1 MFPRT
6 SRGRTP
12 QGRTHHG
19 RAITATLAAVA
30 LTAACSTTTGGET
43 EQTLRFAPGN
53 FPVALDVQRY
63 PAEVGVQ
70 TVMQNVLEPLVNF
83 TDGEAEPALAESWD
97 NPDEVTWTFT
107 LREVEFSDGANF
119 TAEDAKASLDRLIEL
134 DGPLATLFAP
144 VTDITADDER
154 TLTIETSEP
163 LGTLLNSL
171 SLVFIGTADGV
182 DDDAYWRAPIGT
194 GPFTVA
200 EYVADDSITL
210 ERNDS
215 YWGEVATLDEVE
227 IVNIPEVSA
236 KITALQT
243 GEIHAMTDIP
253 PDQVAS
259 VEDED
264 GITYSTEDSF
274 QYLVNWFNHNNS
286 ALDDERVRQALT
298 HAVDSQS
305 IIADLWGEESATTA
319 LAPTPQAVF
328 GSPELAAYAY
338 DPDLAEDL
346 LAEAGYEDGLTLEMI
361 WPNDAAANVTSL
373 AQAYASQ
380 WSDVGVTVNLHEL
393 ERAQWLERFESM
405 DWDMSLFDNVTST
418 GDADYT
424 LNRLYTCV
432 ADRMG
437 YCDEDLDTLLD
448 DARASL
454 DQDEREDLYREASEL
469 LWDGAVS
476 MWPVELVNSAAVRD
490 EVDGFTVEQNG
501 RTDFSTISISEE

>member
-6 SRGRTP
+6 
-12 QGRTHHG
+12 THV
-19 RAITATLAAVA
+19 RALTVTLAAVA
-30 LTAACSTTTGGET
+30 LTAACSTTTTPAEET

-70 TVMQNVLEPLVNF
+70 TVMQNVLEPLVTF
-83 TDGEAEPALAESWD
+83 DDGEAQPALAESWD
-97 NPDEVTWTFT
+97 NPDELTWTFT
-107 LREVEFSDGANF
+107 LREVNFSDGTPF
-119 TAEDAKASLDRLIEL
+119 TADDAEASLERLIEL
-134 DGPLATLFAP
+134 DGPLATLFEP
-144 VTDITADDER
+144 VTDITADDDR

-163 LGTLLNSL
+163 LGTMLNSL

-182 DDDAYWRAPIGT
+182 EDDAYWRSPIGT
-194 GPFTVA
+194 GAFTVTD
-200 EYVADDSITL
+200 YVADDRITL
-210 ERNDS
+210 ERNDD
-215 YWGEVATLDEVE
+215 YWGEIATLDEVE

-253 PDQVAS
+253 PDQVSS
-259 VEDED
+259 VADED
-264 GITYSTEDSF
+264 GIEYSTEDSF
-274 QYLVNWFNHNNS
+274 QYLVNWFNHNS
-286 ALDDERVRQALT
+286 EALDDERVRHALT
-298 HAVDSQS
+298 HAVDTEA
-305 IIADLWGEESATTA
+305 IITDLWGEESASLA

-328 GSPELAAYAY
+328 GSPQLETYAY
-338 DPDLAEDL
+338 DPERAEEL
-346 LAEAGYEDGLTLEMI
+346 LAEAGYADGLTLEMI

-424 LNRLYTCV
+424 LNRLYTCA

-437 YCDEDLDTLLD
+437 YCDEDLDTLLN

-454 DQDEREDLYREASEL
+454 DQDEREDIYREASEL

-476 MWPVELVNSAAVRD
+476 MWPVELVNSAAVRT
-490 EVDGFTVEQNG
+490 EVEGFTVEQNG
-501 RTDFSTISISEE
+501 RTDFATISIAAE